1 MTDSKQ
7 SGEMKAEKNKRE
19 EYSEIYRIY
28 FPRLVRFSQTYL
40 PSPEDAENVVQDIFL
55 YLWEHPELLAS
66 LKNRNAFLFT
76 IVKNRCIDQ
85 LRNRIHLQKLSAV
98 DEKELKFKLYSLQS
112 FEENNLSETEIESII
127 QNAIDSLPERCRE
140 IFILSRLKGLK
151 HKQIAEQLQITTNTI
166 EGQISI
172 ALRKL
177 REKLKNHLPIL
188 VFLM

>member
-1 MTDSKQ
+1 
-7 SGEMKAEKNKRE
+7 MKAEKNKRE

>member
-7 SGEMKAEKNKRE
+7 PGEMKAEKNKRE

-177 REKLKNHLPIL
+177 REKLKNHLPLL

>member
-7 SGEMKAEKNKRE
+7 PGEMKAEKNKRE